1 VDSPAA
7 AHPEIRIPLDP
18 LPIDNGS
25 PVRVRWSDDGSR
37 LVIGSTVDLGPGA
50 FWHVHG
56 MDFSLAAGLAGVL
69 WLAVLARRIRRRPQV
84 PGRTYCRRCNYD
96 VGDVAPGNPCP
107 ECGLEP
113 GGRAARMPGRTRT
126 MQAVRA
132 WPWVLAAMAMAAAGL
147 GHFVSRANG
156 PSVAMRTDTWP
167 VAGLDRGPGAWPLWR
182 PLPYKPAIGWRM
194 DVWRVPPAGT
204 PWADAPEWSVLE
216 ERPWVFTV
224 FTLAPD
230 GTRAA
235 WLRVG
240 AGSAPSV
247 LRVADFASRSSHEV
261 VLNAAASGSFRI
273 QGWTDGSRR
282 LTVTFDTITG
292 VPGPDGTSLVDSV
305 VRAQVLS
312 VDCRAGAHD
321 PVRTVGD
328 VRWNEPID
336 RPNTL
341 AHRML
346 VAAVGDVPDGGPA
359 SWALAAVAK
368 DAMSIGRLDAV
379 DHCVTGRGATVTELG
394 TRACPDGG
402 RGRGQRDTH
411 LWNDRF
417 WRDFTPSITADGVFV
432 ATTSLSLRLED
443 GACVPSTVVPLL
455 SLDAEESIAPPHEAM
470 LYESVPAGE
479 EDQWVR
485 LRGRLGGFGPL
496 VAGLGGK
503 AGTSIT
509 EPLPHGFLE
518 TPTASRDGRLVAMAL
533 APAPAVTAPGV
544 PPAYNRAG
552 TRYAV
557 WVWRLPDVPRK

>member
-1 VDSPAA
+1 MESPAA

-18 LPIDNGS
+18 LPNDNAS
-25 PVRVRWSDDGSR
+25 PVRIRWSEDGNR

-69 WLAVLARRIRRRPQV
+69 WLAVLARRILKRPQV

-113 GGRAARMPGRTRT
+113 GGRTARIPGRTRT

-167 VAGLDRGPGAWPLWR
+167 VAGLDRVSGAWPLWR
-182 PLPYKPAIGWRM
+182 PLPYQPAIGWRM

-216 ERPWVFTV
+216 ERPWVIPD

-240 AGSAPSV
+240 AGSTPSV

-261 VLNAAASGSFRI
+261 TLSTATSGSFRI

-305 VRAQVLS
+305 VRARVLS

-321 PVRTVGD
+321 PVHTVGD

-336 RPNTL
+336 RPKTL
-341 AHRML
+341 VHRML

-359 SWALAAVAK
+359 SWALAALAK

-379 DHCVTGRGATVTELG
+379 DHCVTGRGATVTDLG
-394 TRACPDGG
+394 TRACPDGRLG
-402 RGRGQRDTH
+402 RG
-411 LWNDRF
+411 LWDNRF
-417 WRDFTPSITADGVFV
+417 WHDFAPSITADGVFV
-432 ATTSLSLRLED
+432 ATTRLSLRLED

-455 SLDAEESIAPPHEAM
+455 SLDAMNAIAPPHEAM
-470 LYESVPAGE
+470 LQERFPASEGIE
-479 EDQWVR
+479 RTEP
-485 LRGRLGGFGPL
+485 RGRIGGFGPL

-503 AGTSIT
+503 AGASSA
-509 EPLPHGFLE
+509 EPWPHGLLE
-518 TPTASRDGRLVAMAL
+518 SPTASREGNLVAMAL
-533 APAPAVTAPGV
+533 APPPAVTAPGV

-552 TRYAV
+552 TRYEV
-557 WVWRLPDVPRK
+557 WVWRLPDAPRK